1 METIKL
7 VAGARTVS
15 YESNSGETATIK
27 VTHAGEMAT
36 FVFPQL
42 GDDYQYVA
50 ESCSACIKPDFQIAK
65 LGTVMLPGTILA
77 RFTNCRD
84 IGKETVESLP
94 DGLKELGIVG
104 CPNIAKETIADMLGS
119 GRIRCLTLTNGT
131 RQIVCS
137 LKHSR
142 EIQVVTRFYEERFT
156 FVCPRPDNLL
166 DVAEVLTM
174 CIEEGRTIA
183 SLGTLVLPR
192 ACLIEYSDCHSID
205 DSVVEFL
212 PRDVNT
218 VRFSKCLNITDAIMV
233 NMYVPRVEFKH
244 CNGLTDGVAKLCK
257 APVKYVS
264 IDQCGTV
271 TQAIVH
277 AA

>member
-94 DGLKELGIVG
+94 TDSK
-104 CPNIAKETIADMLGS
+104 
-119 GRIRCLTLTNGT
+119 
-131 RQIVCS
+131 
-137 LKHSR
+137 
-142 EIQVVTRFYEERFT
+142 
-156 FVCPRPDNLL
+156 NLESL
-166 DVAEVLTM
+166 DVP
-174 CIEEGRTIA
+174 
-183 SLGTLVLPR
+183 TLQKKP
-192 ACLIEYSDCHSID
+192 
-205 DSVVEFL
+205 
-212 PRDVNT
+212 
-218 VRFSKCLNITDAIMV
+218 
-233 NMYVPRVEFKH
+233 
-244 CNGLTDGVAKLCK
+244 
-257 APVKYVS
+257 
-264 IDQCGTV
+264 
-271 TQAIVH
+271 
-277 AA
+277 